1 MKQSL
6 KPSFRRSLLFLG
18 AAAMASVGTAEP
30 LFTATAPDGL
40 STDLPKTAE
49 IATTIWEAPE
59 PKTPPPAPNCDR
71 VRNVIYIIGDG
82 MGFGSIRLAALRT
95 YGTETSLFL
104 EKLPHAG
111 VVRTCSANSRVTDS
125 AASGTALA
133 SGHKTN
139 NSHVGV
145 DPKRN
150 PLKSIATLAKERN
163 LAVGILT
170 DDYLAG
176 ATPAAFY
183 AHQRDRNMGDEI
195 LSDLPKSGFDI
206 FLANDNG
213 SAPLYNNRTLN
224 GLNIVKDLQSKGYAF
239 AQSPEAFVTTAKTGS
254 KLLCVIPKDDFY
266 KLPPVQYKDLMEA
279 ALANLSQNP
288 NGFFMM
294 FESCFPDKGGHG
306 SDMHKS
312 VLGTIRTDWLVKAAV
327 DFASTH
333 PGTLVLV
340 TADHETGGLYPV
352 RGSDDANPV
361 VYTTAQSHTEAPVP
375 IHAYG
380 PGSELFHGCI
390 DNTDIPKIIASL
402 LFPDTKG
409 QL

>member
-1 MKQSL
+1 MKHSVPLALHRSFLFFGVAALSSL
-6 KPSFRRSLLFLG
+6 
-18 AAAMASVGTAEP
+18 AVAEP

-40 STDLPKTAE
+40 STDLPKTNE
-49 IATTIWEAPE
+49 TATKVWEAPE
-59 PKTPPPAPNCDR
+59 PKAPPPAPNCDR
-71 VRNVIYIIGDG
+71 VRNVIFIIGDG

-95 YGTETSLFL
+95 YGPETSLFL

-139 NSHVGV
+139 NSHVGM
-145 DPKRN
+145 DPKRE

-163 LAVGILT
+163 LSVGILT
-170 DDYLAG
+170 DDYIAG
-176 ATPAAFY
+176 ATPASFY
-183 AHQRDRNMGDEI
+183 AHQRDRNLGDEI
-195 LSDLPKSGFDI
+195 ISDLPKSGFDL

-213 SAPLYNNRTLN
+213 SGPLYNNRTLN
-224 GLNIVKDLQSKGYAF
+224 GLNIVEDLKGKGYAF
-239 AQSPEAFVTTAKTGS
+239 TQSADDFVATAKTGT
-254 KLLCVIPKDDFY
+254 KMLCVIPKDDFY
-266 KLPPVQYKDLMEA
+266 KITPIQYKDLMEA

-294 FESCFPDKGGHG
+294 FESAFPDKGGHG
-306 SDMHKS
+306 GDMLKS

-352 RGSDDANPV
+352 RGTDDPNPV
-361 VYTTAQSHTEAPVP
+361 VYSTSKSHTEAPVP

-390 DNTDIPKIIASL
+390 DNTDIPKIIANL